1 MKMKGCYLMTKLSA
15 AEIKD
20 MTVRLFLQESE
31 RDQQKKVGAS
41 QISDPCAR
49 HLAHAINKTK
59 EAPVKYWL
67 GGKIGT
73 AIHSFIES
81 AISISTDSLLSEA
94 VVERKIILGTVEG
107 YGTVSSKPDLVLADY
122 RLLIDWKTS
131 SRAKIKKL
139 QNYVDGIKLDGAS
152 EYTVKKYLGQAN
164 LYAWG
169 LNQAGTP
176 IENIALVFINRDGTN
191 ENDIYVL
198 PTDYDESF
206 AVALWDRFVGIWK
219 ALEEGA
225 HPNEF
230 EGHPE
235 CFKCSIGI

>member
-1 MKMKGCYLMTKLSA
+1 MKENCSMNLTSNQ
-15 AEIKD
+15 IKD
-20 MTVRLFLQESE
+20 ATVGLFLQESE
-31 RDQQKKVGAS
+31 RDKQQKVGAS
-41 QISDPCAR
+41 QISDPCTR
-49 HLAHAINKTK
+49 HLAHALVGTE
-59 EAPVKYWL
+59 EAPAKYWM

-81 AISISTDSLLSEA
+81 AISTSSDSIFSNA
-94 VVERKIILGTVEG
+94 IVERKIVLGTIEG

-122 RLLIDWKTS
+122 RLLVDWKTT
-131 SRAKIKKL
+131 SRKKIKAL

-169 LNQAGTP
+169 LNQAGTV
-176 IENIALVFINRDGTN
+176 IEDIALVFINRDGTY

-198 PTDYDESF
+198 PTKYDESF
-206 AVALWDRFVGIWK
+206 AVALWDRLVSIWK
-219 ALEEGA
+219 ALENGA

-230 EGHPE
+230 EPHPE

>member
-1 MKMKGCYLMTKLSA
+1 MNLTSSQ
-15 AEIKD
+15 IKD
-20 MTVRLFLQESE
+20 ATVGLFLQESE
-31 RDQQKKVGAS
+31 RDKQRKVGAS
-41 QISDPCAR
+41 QISDPCTR
-49 HLAHAINKTK
+49 HLAHALVRT
-59 EAPVKYWL
+59 EEPPVKYWM

-81 AISISTDSLLSEA
+81 AISTSSDSIFSNA
-94 VVERKIILGTVEG
+94 IVERKIVLGDVEG

-122 RLLIDWKTS
+122 RLLVDWKTT
-131 SRAKIKKL
+131 SRKKIKAL

-169 LNQAGTP
+169 LNQAGTV
-176 IENIALVFINRDGTN
+176 IEDIALVFINRDGTY

-198 PTDYDESF
+198 PTKYDESF
-206 AVALWDRFVGIWK
+206 AVALWDRLVSIWK
-219 ALEEGA
+219 SLESGA

-230 EGHPE
+230 EPHPE
-235 CFKCSIGI
+235 CFKCSVGI